1 MIQFSFIVTIHRGHT
16 LNRNRSWSVIILSD
30 RGVATVRFFFAI
42 SILFHF
48 ILQFI
53 PCKSISISLI
63 NSNYSSF
70 IMNNDTT
77 VVKLEK
83 RNKNSQ
89 MHPHVENPTP
99 ITFAACGAGNPP
111 DPILVEDLNEPVR
124 DIFKA
129 IDKESRMLDWLHTNR
144 HTRAIVTYN
153 QQRTVRTTTYTNVR
167 IVSVEQLSVTAGFEI
182 VID

>member
-1 MIQFSFIVTIHRGHT
+1 MDAPSTEIDRGPE
-16 LNRNRSWSVIILSD
+16 NSIIILSD
-30 RGVATVRFFFAI
+30 RGVAI

-70 IMNNDTT
+70 IMNNDTNT
-77 VVKLEK
+77 TAVKLEK
-83 RNKNSQ
+83 RNKNFH

-99 ITFAACGAGNPP
+99 ITFAARGAGNPP
-111 DPILVEDLNEPVR
+111 DPILVEALEEPVR

-153 QQRTVRTTTYTNVR
+153 QQRTIRTTTYTNVR
-167 IVSVEQLSVTAGFEI
+167 IVSHERLSVTAGFAI